1 MNRFLW
7 IDKNTIKIMNKEGI
21 EKILDV
27 SNKFA
32 EVEYNKVPIYNNEEV
47 REDPL
52 FHYYKNRKSLPISA
66 VLNRLKRKY
75 QCYKSAY
82 YLDHKRD
89 PESLYPMMYTVDY

>member
-7 IDKNTIKIMNKEGI
+7 IDKNTIKIINKEGI

-27 SNKFA
+27 SNKFE
-32 EVEYNKVPIYNNEEV
+32 EVEYNTVPIFKNEEC
-47 REDPL
+47 RGKQNS
-52 FHYYKNRKSLPISA
+52 HYYKNRSSLSISD

-75 QCYKSAY
+75 QIYKSAY

-89 PESLYPMMYTVDY
+89 PDSLYPIIYTVDY